1 MEVTVSLLSAHHIS
15 YSHSG
20 GVPLFSGLS
29 FEIDPGDRIG
39 LVGLNGCGKTTLLR
53 LIAGEC
59 SPAAGRNRG
68 AARAAHGFLAS
79 GAERDGRR

>member
-1 MEVTVSLLSAHHIS
+1 MSLLSAHNLS

-29 FEIDPGDRIG
+29 FAIDPGDRIG

-53 LIAGEC
+53 LISREFSTATGQLV
-59 SPAAGRNRG
+59 SRR
-68 AARAAHGFLAS
+68 AS
-79 GAERDGRR
+79 GWRATSKRSTPPA